1 MNLHINLN
9 IRTKRDD
16 FKMIDRISA
25 VDSRHIEGVKTLE
38 GCPVAMAIESLAQL
52 GALHVRFITAFK
64 KHCFLLLIPHL
75 EILDTSPLHGS
86 YQLYGSLTAES
97 KRAFSYTLRATSR
110 RRDCLKGRL
119 VFGTLDYDER
129 FRRERLANHYQR
141 MFACLT
147 QDLAKNS
154 R

>member
-38 GCPVAMAIESLAQL
+38 GCPVAIAIESLAQL
-52 GALHVRFITAFK
+52 GALHVRFVTTFK
-64 KHCFLLLIPHL
+64 KHCFLLLMPHL

-86 YQLYGSLTAES
+86 YRLYGSLTAES

-110 RRDCLKGRL
+110 NRDCLKGRL
-119 VFGTLDYDER
+119 VFGTLDYDAR
-129 FRRERLANHYQR
+129 FNRERLENHYQR

-147 QDLAKNS
+147 KDLTKRS
-154 R
+154 P

>member
-9 IRTKRDD
+9 VRTKRDD

-25 VDSRHIEGVKTLE
+25 VDSRHIEGVKTLD

-75 EILDTSPLHGS
+75 EVLETSPLHGS
-86 YQLYGSLTAES
+86 CQLYGSLTAES

-110 RRDCLKGRL
+110 NRDCLKGRL
-119 VFGTLDYDER
+119 VFGTLNYDER
-129 FRRERLANHYQR
+129 FRREHLANHYQR

-147 QDLAKNS
+147 KDLTKNS